1 MEFLAI
7 LRPTRLEMLTVGPT
21 DAERD
26 AIGRH
31 FAYLKS
37 LTEEGVVVLAG
48 RTMENDATTIGIYVL
63 RAESAEAAQELAHAD
78 PVIIASVM
86 TVEVR
91 PFMIALH
98 GA

>member
-7 LRPTRLEMLTVGPT
+7 LRPTRIDMLTDGPT
-21 DAERD
+21 DEERD

-37 LTEEGVVVLAG
+37 LTDNGVVVLAG
-48 RTMENDATTIGIYVL
+48 RTMENDATTIGIYVF
-63 RAESAEAAQELAHAD
+63 RAESPDAAQLLAEQD
-78 PVIIASVM
+78 PVIVEEVM

-98 GA
+98 GS